1 MKTRHSADMFP
12 RSPEAG
18 QESGNTMISI
28 KRFLEQRRNGPGP
41 GRDVVQALTQM
52 GRLLLEAMATHM
64 VRGNETDFKLLR
76 GKLNGLARRMEEPQ
90 PAMSLLGISSD
101 AVEAFKT
108 YCQSTTE
115 YLRQQNE
122 ERQSMV
128 AMLTDTVADLSGQ
141 TDASVAVLQTIEKQI
156 ECASELDDIRVLR
169 ANLAESLRAL
179 RQAAAQ
185 QRSSSVA
192 TVERLRGQIAMAQ
205 AQIHD
210 NSKHSRG
217 NQDEIDLIPELSE
230 GPIESLATSYVAAF
244 RLQRAEHIASRFGE
258 AVKRQMLSMIA
269 TQLKTVLGPK
279 DRLLRRKDMSFV
291 MFINSTDSVKEIR
304 GRLLSAVG
312 KTSQQYIE
320 VGSKSVLLSVGVDWV
335 VFPQADRPSLE
346 AVYTEV
352 DAFLANTRRASS
364 PVMTTR

>member
-1 MKTRHSADMFP
+1 
-12 RSPEAG
+12 
-18 QESGNTMISI
+18 MISI
-28 KRFLEQRRNGPGP
+28 KRFLEQRGKGNGPEP
-41 GRDVVQALTQM
+41 DVVEALTQM
-52 GRLLLEAMATHM
+52 GRLLLETMATHM
-64 VRGNETDFKLLR
+64 VRGNEMDLKLLR
-76 GKLNGLARRMEEPQ
+76 EKLNGMARRMEEPQ
-90 PAMSLLGISSD
+90 PAMSLLGIASD
-101 AVEAFKT
+101 AVEAFET

-141 TDASVAVLQTIEKQI
+141 TDDSVARLHGIEKQI
-156 ECASELDDIRVLR
+156 EQASELVDIRALR
-169 ANLAESLRAL
+169 ANLRESLLAL
-179 RQAAAQ
+179 REAAAR

-205 AQIHD
+205 AQTPDPPKPSRD
-210 NSKHSRG
+210 NRDG
-217 NQDEIDLIPELSE
+217 IDLIPELSE
-230 GPIESLATSYVAAF
+230 GPIESLSTSYVAAF

-269 TQLKTVLGPK
+269 TQLKTVLGPN
-279 DRLLRRKDMSFV
+279 DRLLCRKDMSFV

-352 DAFLANTRRASS
+352 DAFLANTRPASS
-364 PVMTTR
+364 LVMTTR